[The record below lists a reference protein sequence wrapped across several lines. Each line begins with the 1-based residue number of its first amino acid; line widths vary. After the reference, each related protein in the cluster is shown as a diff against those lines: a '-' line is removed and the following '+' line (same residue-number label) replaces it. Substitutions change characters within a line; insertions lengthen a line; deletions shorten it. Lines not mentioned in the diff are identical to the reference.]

1 MFGVPVSAPVV
12 VLKLIPGGVE
22 LIVNLEMTPPVEL
35 MVKPVA
41 AVLTVRDSVV
51 DERVKA
57 GSATG
62 AVVGA
67 GVGNWIGFGLPQS
80 AGRLDNTSIKLLNGE
95 YSTGAE
101 LIILPLFVLAE
112 IEKL

>member
-1 MFGVPVSAPVV
+1 VSAPVV
-12 VLKLIPGGVE
+12 VLKLIPGGVA
-22 LIVNLEMTPPVEL
+22 LIAKLAIAPPVEL

-41 AVLTVRDSVV
+41 AVLTVRVSVV

-67 GVGNWIGFGLPQS
+67 GVGAGVGSWIGFGFPQS
-80 AGRLDNTSIKLLNGE
+80 AGRLDMASIKLLNGE

-101 LIILPLFVLAE
+101 LIIFPFFVLAE